1 MTFKSLVKS
10 DNTRHPLLYV
20 ISLWEGE
27 GGDRPLWPPSS
38 DGPDYIVLSK
48 VDYSSINVDPM
59 RSLSFMHQKTIPKSY
74 M

>member
-1 MTFKSLVKS
+1 MVFKFSVYSVNNTLRPLFGLTVLPKS
-10 DNTRHPLLYV
+10 
-20 ISLWEGE
+20 WEGW
-27 GGDRPLWPPSS
+27 GPPSS